1 MSSFPSF
8 YFSNNSE
15 DSGHVGASFSLSFS
29 TDVQNQDGE
38 AAASLLFRI
47 LRDKNPIAEI
57 ANSREIALGR
67 LLPAD
72 GVCNAIKGETVH
84 QTTP

>member
-1 MSSFPSF
+1 M
-8 YFSNNSE
+8 
-15 DSGHVGASFSLSFS
+15 
-29 TDVQNQDGE
+29 
-38 AAASLLFRI
+38 AALTVLLWI

>member
-67 LLPAD
+67 QAAD

>member
-38 AAASLLFRI
+38 AAAASLLFRI

-57 ANSREIALGR
+57 ANSREIALGS
-67 LLPAD
+67 
-72 GVCNAIKGETVH
+72 CNAIKGDGAPDH
-84 QTTP
+84 PLKS

>member
-57 ANSREIALGR
+57 ANSREIALKQA
-67 LLPAD
+67 AD